1 MMLTMENVQKQYDG
15 YRLDCSLELRTG
27 YITGLVGPNGAG
39 KTTIFK
45 SALGLISVDG
55 GKIRILNKEPKDLTA
70 KEREEIGVVLYDS
83 GFSGYLTLSDISAF
97 LKNLYKKFNKEEFEQ
112 KCRDA
117 GLPFH
122 KRIKEFST
130 GMKAKL
136 KLIAAMSHQAK
147 ILILDE
153 PTAGL
158 DIIARD
164 EILDYIRAYM
174 QEGDRS
180 ILISSHI
187 SKDLETLCD
196 DVYLLDQGRIV
207 LHEET
212 DVLLDRYGLL
222 KATKEQYEE
231 LDHQHIIRRRK
242 EAYGYYCLTDQKE
255 YYTRNY
261 PDLVMEKGT
270 IDEILT
276 LMIRGERI

>member
-83 GFSGYLTLSDISAF
+83 GFSGYLTLSDISVF

-164 EILDYIRAYM
+164 ELLDYIRAYM

>member
-83 GFSGYLTLSDISAF
+83 GFSGYLTLSDISVF

>member
-15 YRLDCSLELRTG
+15 YSLDCSLELRTG

-83 GFSGYLTLSDISAF
+83 GFSGYLTLSDISVF

-117 GLPFH
+117 GLPFN
-122 KRIKEFST
+122 KKIKEFST

-158 DIIARD
+158 DVIARD
-164 EILDYIRAYM
+164 ELLDYIRTYM

-196 DVYLLDQGRIV
+196 DVYLLDQGRIA

>member
-1 MMLTMENVQKQYDG
+1 MENVQKQYDG

-83 GFSGYLTLSDISAF
+83 GFSGYLTLSDISVF
-97 LKNLYKKFNKEEFEQ
+97 LKHLYKKFNKEEFEQ

-158 DIIARD
+158 DVIARD
-164 EILDYIRAYM
+164 ELLDYIRAYM

-222 KATKEQYEE
+222 KATKEQYEG

>member
-15 YRLDCSLELRTG
+15 YSLDCSLELRTG

-83 GFSGYLTLSDISAF
+83 GFSGYLTLSDISVF
-97 LKNLYKKFNKEEFEQ
+97 IKNLYKKFNKEEFEQ

-164 EILDYIRAYM
+164 ELLDYIRAYM

-242 EAYGYYCLTDQKE
+242 EAYGYYCLTDQKG

>member
-45 SALGLISVDG
+45 SALGLITVDG

-83 GFSGYLTLSDISAF
+83 GFSGYLTLSDISVF

-158 DIIARD
+158 DVIARD
-164 EILDYIRAYM
+164 ELLDYIRAYM

-222 KATKEQYEE
+222 KATKEQYEG

>member
-1 MMLTMENVQKQYDG
+1 MLTMENVQKQYDG

-83 GFSGYLTLSDISAF
+83 GFSGYLTLSDISVF
-97 LKNLYKKFNKEEFEQ
+97 LKHLYKKFNKEEFEQ

-158 DIIARD
+158 DVIARD
-164 EILDYIRAYM
+164 ELLDYIRAYM

>member
-83 GFSGYLTLSDISAF
+83 GFSGYLTLSDISVF
-97 LKNLYKKFNKEEFEQ
+97 LKHLYKKFNKEEFEQ

-158 DIIARD
+158 DVIARD
-164 EILDYIRAYM
+164 ELLDYIRAYM

-222 KATKEQYEE
+222 KATKEQYEG

>member
-1 MMLTMENVQKQYDG
+1 MRCY
-15 YRLDCSLELRTG
+15 LRV
-27 YITGLVGPNGAG
+27 GL
-39 KTTIFK
+39 
-45 SALGLISVDG
+45 
-55 GKIRILNKEPKDLTA
+55 IRILNKEPKDLTA

-158 DIIARD
+158 DPKERV
-164 EILDYIRAYM
+164 RF
-174 QEGDRS
+174 RN
-180 ILISSHI
+180 LI
-187 SKDLETLCD
+187 KDLGKD
-196 DVYLLDQGRIV
+196 SIV
-207 LHEET
+207 LLSTHIVSDVEHIADTVLMMKAGQIIYNGSAEEIEN
-212 DVLLDRYGLL
+212 L
-222 KATKEQYEE
+222 EE
-231 LDHQHIIRRRK
+231 FYLAK
-242 EAYGYYCLTDQKE
+242 FEEA
-255 YYTRNY
+255 
-261 PDLVMEKGT
+261 
-270 IDEILT
+270 
-276 LMIRGERI
+276 

>member
-83 GFSGYLTLSDISAF
+83 GFSGYLTLSDISVF

-136 KLIAAMSHQAK
+136 KLIAAISHQAK

-164 EILDYIRAYM
+164 ELLDYIRAYM

>member
-83 GFSGYLTLSDISAF
+83 GFSGYLTLSDISVF
-97 LKNLYKKFNKEEFEQ
+97 LKHLYKKFNKEEFEQ

-158 DIIARD
+158 DVIARD
-164 EILDYIRAYM
+164 ELLDYIRAYM

>member
-83 GFSGYLTLSDISAF
+83 GFSGYLTLSDISIF

-164 EILDYIRAYM
+164 ELLDYIRAYM